1 MTVTYV
7 SEKCTTKSIVNTNEI
22 IRAVLNFLF
31 FNKKISHAQKSIKST
46 KKAPKSTKK
55 HQKHKKAPKAQ
66 KRNQA
71 KIQNANKQTKI
82 KHALKKHVRGKQSL
96 IRLFAFLCFL
106 CAQRKENRNL
116 RNEKSLQC
124 NVLNTNVP
132 INHFSKSS

>member
-55 HQKHKKAPKAQ
+55 HQKHKNATKQ
-66 KRNQA
+66 KYKTQ
-71 KIQNANKQTKI
+71 ISKQK
-82 KHALKKHVRGKQSL
+82 
-96 IRLFAFLCFL
+96 
-106 CAQRKENRNL
+106 
-116 RNEKSLQC
+116 
-124 NVLNTNVP
+124 
-132 INHFSKSS
+132 

>member
-1 MTVTYV
+1 MTVTYI

-31 FNKKISHAQKSIKST
+31 FNKKISHLQKSI
-46 KKAPKSTKK
+46 KSTKK

-116 RNEKSLQC
+116 RNEKSL
-124 NVLNTNVP
+124 
-132 INHFSKSS
+132 

>member
-1 MTVTYV
+1 MTVTYI

-31 FNKKISHAQKSIKST
+31 FNKKISHAQKSI
-46 KKAPKSTKK
+46 KSTKK

>member
-31 FNKKISHAQKSIKST
+31 FNKKISHAQKSI
-46 KKAPKSTKK
+46 KSTKK

>member
-1 MTVTYV
+1 MTVTYI

-46 KKAPKSTKK
+46 KK

-82 KHALKKHVRGKQSL
+82 KHALKKHLRGKQSL